1 MLRKIT
7 YSGLLADRPS
17 PFSVPNSY
25 YFATDDGPNGT
36 YYSSEGDRWV
46 ERIVD
51 HDDLAPDTE
60 AVISCGISH
69 TGAIDPIKIGSG
81 PVTDK
86 SGTIATGETAQTV
99 SAANAERRFF
109 LLQNISDTDM
119 YVGVGYT
126 PTVGSGLLIAK
137 NGGTLTCD
145 SFVPIEEIKVI
156 CASSGK
162 KFTAFEA

>member
-7 YSGLLADRPS
+7 YSGPLADRPN
-17 PFSVPNSY
+17 PLAVPNSY
-25 YFATDDGPNGT
+25 YFATDEGK
-36 YYSSEGDRWV
+36 YYSSEGTNWV

-51 HDDLAPDTE
+51 VDDIAPD
-60 AVISCGISH
+60 SH

-86 SGTIATGETAQTV
+86 SGTIATGGTAQTV
-99 SAANAERRFF
+99 SSANPERRFF
-109 LLQNISDTDM
+109 MLQNISDTDM

-126 PTVGSGLLIAK
+126 PAAGLGLLIAK

>member
-7 YSGLLADRPS
+7 HSGLLADRPN
-17 PFSVPNSY
+17 PLAVPNSY
-25 YFATDDGPNGT
+25 YFATDEGK
-36 YYSSEGDRWV
+36 YYSSEGTNWV

-60 AVISCGISH
+60 AVIACGISH

-86 SGTIATGETAQTV
+86 SGTIAAVGVAQTV
-99 SAANAERRFF
+99 SAANDERRFF
-109 LLQNISDTDM
+109 MLQNISDTDM
-119 YVGVGYT
+119 YVGVGVDYT
-126 PTVGSGLLIAK
+126 LTVGSGLLIAK

-145 SFVPIEEIKVI
+145 SFVPIQEIKVI
-156 CASSGK
+156 CASAGK

>member
-7 YSGLLADRPS
+7 YSGPLADRPS

-25 YFATDDGPNGT
+25 YFDTDEGK
-36 YYSSEGDRWV
+36 YYSSEGDKWV

-51 HDDLAPDTE
+51 VDDIAPDTE
-60 AVISCGISH
+60 AYLACGISH

-81 PVTDK
+81 PVLDK
-86 SGTIATGETAQTV
+86 SGTIAIEGTAQTV
-99 SAANAERRFF
+99 SAANDERRFF

-119 YVGVGYT
+119 YVGVGYP

-145 SFVPIEEIKVI
+145 SFVPIAEIKVV
-156 CASSGK
+156 CASAGK
-162 KFTAFEA
+162 KFTSFEA

>member
-25 YFATDDGPNGT
+25 YFATDVNK
-36 YYSSEGDRWV
+36 YFSSEGDRWV

-60 AVISCGISH
+60 AVLACGISH

-81 PVTDK
+81 PVVDRR
-86 SGTIATGETAQTV
+86 GTIAAGGTAQTV
-99 SAANAERRFF
+99 SARNEERRFF
-109 LLQNISDTDM
+109 MLQNISDADM

-126 PTVGSGLLIAK
+126 PEVGLGLLIAK

-145 SFVPIEEIKVI
+145 TFVPIDEIKVI

-162 KFTAFEA
+162 KFTSFEA

>member
-7 YSGLLADRPS
+7 YSGLLADRPNALA
-17 PFSVPNSY
+17 VPNSY
-25 YFATDDGPNGT
+25 YFATDEGK
-36 YYSSEGDRWV
+36 YYSSEGTNWI

-60 AVISCGISH
+60 AVIACGISH

-81 PVTDK
+81 PVQNK
-86 SGTIATGETAQTV
+86 SGAISSGGTAQTV
-99 SAANAERRFF
+99 SAANEERRFF
-109 LLQNISDTDM
+109 MLQNISDADM

-126 PTVGSGLLIAK
+126 PEVGLGLLIAK

-145 SFVPIEEIKVI
+145 TFVPVEEIKVI

-162 KFTAFEA
+162 KFTSFEA

>member
-7 YSGLLADRPS
+7 RSGLYADIGS
-17 PFSVPNSY
+17 PFASVGAY
-25 YFATDDGPNGT
+25 YYATDQEK
-36 YYSSEGDRWV
+36 YYYSEGDGWV
-46 ERIVD
+46 EREVD
-51 HDDLAPDTE
+51 LDDLSPDTE
-60 AVISCGISH
+60 TYLACGISH

-81 PVTDK
+81 PVTGK
-86 SGTIATGETAQTV
+86 SGTIATGGTAQTV

-109 LLQNISDTDM
+109 MLQNISDTDM

-162 KFTAFEA
+162 KYTAFEA

>member
-25 YFATDDGPNGT
+25 YFATDEGK

-60 AVISCGISH
+60 AVIACGISH

-81 PVTDK
+81 PVLDK
-86 SGTIATGETAQTV
+86 SGTIATGGTAQTV

-109 LLQNISDTDM
+109 MLQNISDTDM

-126 PTVGSGLLIAK
+126 PEVGLGLLIAK

-156 CASSGK
+156 CASPGK